1 MNVWEPKYWENT
13 GFNSMWDVCGL
24 LSKMSSGAKAKK
36 YWSNQVGLMRSC
48 PKRREREE
56 KLFWGLKVDKK
67 AHENVRS
74 RGP

>member
-36 YWSNQVGLMRSC
+36 NIGQIRLV
-48 PKRREREE
+48 
-56 KLFWGLKVDKK
+56 
-67 AHENVRS
+67 
-74 RGP
+74 

>member
-1 MNVWEPKYWENT
+1 MVMNVWEPQYWVQ
-13 GFNSMWDVCGL
+13 FNVGCVCGL

-48 PKRREREE
+48 PKRREE